1 MVNAIAV
8 EGGRHDKVPEV
19 VSHASSRTLGRGEE
33 VRSNL
38 SPAEEFIAPA
48 YAGGWVPRALPRI
61 YLVGTM
67 RAVAP
72 GGADFLPRG
81 RKTRG
86 LLACLCLAQGERVL
100 RSRLVGLL
108 WDRSA
113 DAQARMSL
121 RQSLSELNGI
131 VNRHVTGLVEIGRD
145 SVRIDVRKC
154 WVDAL
159 AILDAS
165 ADATADTSNLVQP
178 YSERLLEDLDG
189 ITPSFDHWLAAE
201 RSRFED
207 RVRKILEAA
216 LDRLTEQNANP
227 EVRAAA
233 ARRLINFEPTHE
245 GAVRSVMKAFAQ
257 MGDRA
262 QAIREFER
270 CRQALLTVLDLPPS
284 KETTAVYEAIRT
296 ESPQVAS
303 AVIFE
308 GSAGIEL
315 SEMTAAG
322 SPSASPARWKIEKQ
336 SDPVIAPGRD
346 PGPERRH
353 EPSIAVLPFR
363 NLTGDPAHDFI
374 AEGLVEDLIE
384 ALSRVPNFFV
394 ISRLSTLAFRNQDR
408 HPREIGNVLGVRYV
422 LSGSVRVLGDRLR
435 LTIELTDAQLEA
447 ALWFSK
453 LDERFLDLFEV
464 QDRLSEM
471 IVQKVAPY
479 LHAAEMKRIRVKRP
493 DSLEAYDLFLRA
505 QENMHNSSRPVFETA
520 EALFDAA
527 IAKDSHY
534 AAALAW
540 RAYWHVLRVGQGWS
554 PDPAD
559 DATQADRFARAAVEC
574 NSIEPMALAVHG
586 FVASYLYKDFDL
598 AFRRFEAALGI
609 NANAAP
615 AWMWS
620 AGAHAWMGNGSR
632 AVEEINKAM
641 ALSPYDPLMYAYT
654 GIAAMAYLADGQ
666 YERAIEC
673 ALRSLRENRTYTGAY
688 RLLVIALGLASRE
701 HEARASARRLLEL
714 EPGLTVAS
722 FRRRYPGSAS
732 PQAELFCDALARA
745 GVPLSTENGALT
757 TRG

>member
-1 MVNAIAV
+1 
-8 EGGRHDKVPEV
+8 
-19 VSHASSRTLGRGEE
+19 
-33 VRSNL
+33 
-38 SPAEEFIAPA
+38 
-48 YAGGWVPRALPRI
+48 VPRALPRI
-61 YLVGTM
+61 YLVGAM

-86 LLACLCLAQGERVL
+86 LLACLCLEQGERVS

-121 RQSLSELNGI
+121 RQSLSELNSI
-131 VNRHVTGLVEIGRD
+131 VNRHVPGLVEIGRD
-145 SVRIDVRKC
+145 SVRIDVRRC

-159 AILDAS
+159 AILEAS

-178 YSERLLEDLDG
+178 YGERLLEDLDG
-189 ITPSFDHWLAAE
+189 ITPSFDHWLTGE
-201 RSRFED
+201 RTRFED
-207 RVRKILEAA
+207 RVRKILEAE
-216 LDRLTEQNANP
+216 LDRLTEQNAMP

-245 GAVRSVMKAFAQ
+245 GAVRSVMRAFAQ

-284 KETTAVYEAIRT
+284 RETIAVYDAIRGD
-296 ESPQVAS
+296 SPQMAPP
-303 AVIFE
+303 AIYE
-308 GSAGIEL
+308 EPAGIGSDE
-315 SEMTAAG
+315 TAAAG
-322 SPSASPARWKIEKQ
+322 LPAPVRWKIEKQ
-336 SDPVIAPGRD
+336 SDSVVAPGFL
-346 PGPERRH
+346 PGPEPKR

-435 LTIELTDAQLEA
+435 LTIELTDTQSGA
-447 ALWFSK
+447 ALWFAK

-479 LHAAEMKRIRVKRP
+479 LHAAEMNRIRVKRP

-505 QENMHNSSRPVFETA
+505 QENMHNSSRTVFETA

-527 IAKDSHY
+527 IAKDPHY

-559 DATQADRFARAAVEC
+559 DAAQADRFARSAIEC
-574 NSIEPMALAVHG
+574 NSMEPMAFAVHG
-586 FVASYLYKDFDL
+586 HIASYLYKDFDL
-598 AFRRFEAALGI
+598 AFRRFETALSI

-620 AGAHAWMGNGSR
+620 AAAQAWMGNGSR
-632 AVEEINKAM
+632 AIEEINKAM
-641 ALSPYDPLMYAYT
+641 ALSPYDPLMYAYNAY
-654 GIAAMAYLADGQ
+654 AAIAYLADGQ

-673 ALRSLRENRTYTGAY
+673 ALRSLRENRTYTAAY
-688 RLLVIALGLASRE
+688 RLLVMALVLAGRE
-701 HEARASARRLLEL
+701 DEARASARRLIEL
-714 EPGLTVAS
+714 EPGLTVAG

-732 PQAELFCDALARA
+732 PHADLLCDALARA
-745 GVPLSTENGALT
+745 GVPLSTENGALP
-757 TRG
+757 TRA

>member
-1 MVNAIAV
+1 
-8 EGGRHDKVPEV
+8 
-19 VSHASSRTLGRGEE
+19 
-33 VRSNL
+33 VRSNFN
-38 SPAEEFIAPA
+38 PAEEYITPT
-48 YAGGWVPRALPRI
+48 YAGPWVPHALPRI
-61 YLVGTM
+61 YLVGAM

-72 GGADFLPRG
+72 AGADFLPRG

-86 LLACLCLAQGERVL
+86 LLAFLCLSQGERV
-100 RSRLVGLL
+100 SRGRLADLL

-131 VNRHVTGLVEIGRD
+131 VNRHVSGLVEIGRD

-159 AILDAS
+159 AILEAS
-165 ADATADTSNLVQP
+165 ADAAADTSNLVQP

-189 ITPSFDHWLAAE
+189 ITPSFDQWLTGE
-201 RSRFED
+201 RTRFED
-207 RVRKILEAA
+207 RVRKILEGE
-216 LDRLTEQNANP
+216 LDRLTEQNAKP

-233 ARRLINFEPTHE
+233 ARRLLNFEPTHE
-245 GAVRSVMKAFAQ
+245 AAVRSLMKAFAQ

-270 CRQALLTVLDLPPS
+270 CRQVLLTVLDLPPS
-284 KETTAVYEAIRT
+284 KETVAVYEAVRT

-303 AVIFE
+303 PVVFE
-308 GSAGIEL
+308 GPAD
-315 SEMTAAG
+315 SEPSTAAEARSFAPPPVRWEIKKQG
-322 SPSASPARWKIEKQ
+322 DPAAPAY
-336 SDPVIAPGRD
+336 DPGRD
-346 PGPERRH
+346 PRR

-363 NLTGDPAHDFI
+363 NLTDDPAHHFV

-422 LSGSVRVLGDRLR
+422 LSGSLRVLEDRLR
-435 LTIELTDAQLEA
+435 LTIELTDTQLGA
-447 ALWFSK
+447 PLWFSK
-453 LDERFLDLFEV
+453 FDERFADLFEV
-464 QDRLSEM
+464 QDRLCEM
-471 IVQKVAPY
+471 IVGKVAPY
-479 LHAAEMKRIRVKRP
+479 LRAAEINRIRVKRS

-505 QENMHNSSRPVFETA
+505 QENMHNSSRSVFEMS

-527 IAKDSHY
+527 IVKDPHY

-554 PDPAD
+554 PDPAY
-559 DATQADRFARAAVEC
+559 DAAQADHFARAAIEC
-574 NSIEPMALAVHG
+574 NSMEAMALAVHG
-586 FVASYLYKDFDL
+586 QVASYLYKDFDL
-598 AFRRFEAALGI
+598 AFRRFEAALRI

-620 AGAHAWMGNGSR
+620 AAAHAWMGNGPR
-632 AVEEINKAM
+632 AIEEINQAM
-641 ALSPYDPLMYAYT
+641 ALSPYDPLMYAYNAYAS
-654 GIAAMAYLADGQ
+654 IAYLVDGQ
-666 YERAIEC
+666 YERAVEC
-673 ALRSLRENRTYTGAY
+673 ALRSLRENRTYTAAY
-688 RLLVIALGLASRE
+688 RLLVVALVLAGRE
-701 HEARASARRLLEL
+701 DEARASARRLLDL
-714 EPGLTVAS
+714 EPELTVAG

-732 PQAELFCDALARA
+732 SHADLFCDALARA
-745 GVPLSTENGALT
+745 GIPLSGHN
-757 TRG
+757 

>member
-1 MVNAIAV
+1 MPQLVIDR
-8 EGGRHDKVPEV
+8 ETTISRLFPYP
-19 VSHASSRTLGRGEE
+19 AS
-33 VRSNL
+33 L
-38 SPAEEFIAPA
+38 SPTGEDIAPA

-67 RAVAP
+67 RAVAL

-86 LLACLCLAQGERVL
+86 VLACLCLEQGERVS

-108 WDRSA
+108 WGRSA

-121 RQSLSELNGI
+121 RQSLSELNSI
-131 VNRHVTGLVEIGRD
+131 VNRHVPGLVEIGRD
-145 SVRIDVRKC
+145 SIRIDVRKC

-159 AILDAS
+159 AIFEAS

-178 YSERLLEDLDG
+178 YGERLLEDLDG
-189 ITPSFDHWLAAE
+189 ITPSYDHWLAGE
-201 RSRFED
+201 RTRFED
-207 RVRKILEAA
+207 RVRRILETE
-216 LDRLTEQNANP
+216 LDRLTEQNATP

-245 GAVRSVMKAFAQ
+245 GAVRSVMTAFAQ

-270 CRQALLTVLDLPPS
+270 CRQALMTVLDLPPS
-284 KETTAVYEAIRT
+284 KETTAVYEAIRGDSRHMAAPAIN
-296 ESPQVAS
+296 EEPVS
-303 AVIFE
+303 FE
-308 GSAGIEL
+308 FSETVSGS
-315 SEMTAAG
+315 S
-322 SPSASPARWKIEKQ
+322 SVPSLARGKIEKL
-336 SDPVIAPGRD
+336 SVPASAPGQD
-346 PGPERRH
+346 PGPEPRR

-363 NLTGDPAHDFI
+363 NLTGDPAHDFVV
-374 AEGLVEDLIE
+374 EGLVEDLIE

-435 LTIELTDAQLEA
+435 LTIELTDTQSGE
-447 ALWFSK
+447 ALWFAK

-464 QDRLSEM
+464 QDRLSEL
-471 IVQKVAPY
+471 IVRKVAPY
-479 LHAAEMKRIRVKRP
+479 LHAAEMNRIRVKRP
-493 DSLEAYDLFLRA
+493 DSLKAYDLFLRA
-505 QENMHNSSRPVFETA
+505 QENMHNSSRIVFEA
-520 EALFDAA
+520 SEGLFDAA
-527 IAKDSHY
+527 IAKDPHY
-534 AAALAW
+534 SAALAW

-559 DATQADRFARAAVEC
+559 DATQADRFARSAIEC
-574 NSIEPMALAVHG
+574 NSMEPMAFAVHG
-586 FVASYLYKDFDL
+586 HIASYLYKDFDL
-598 AFRRFEAALGI
+598 AFRRFETALRI

-620 AGAHAWMGNGSR
+620 AAAQAWTGNGSR
-632 AVEEINKAM
+632 AIEEINKAM
-641 ALSPYDPLMYAYT
+641 ALSPYDPLMYAYSA
-654 GIAAMAYLADGQ
+654 IAAIAYLANSQ

-673 ALRSLRENRTYTGAY
+673 ALRSLRENRTYTAAY
-688 RLLVIALGLASRE
+688 RLLVMALVLAGRQD
-701 HEARASARRLLEL
+701 EARALARRLLEL

-732 PQAELFCDALARA
+732 THADLFCDALATA
-745 GVPLSTENGALT
+745 GVPLSGQNGAAPT
-757 TRG
+757 CE

>member
-1 MVNAIAV
+1 
-8 EGGRHDKVPEV
+8 
-19 VSHASSRTLGRGEE
+19 
-33 VRSNL
+33 
-38 SPAEEFIAPA
+38 
-48 YAGGWVPRALPRI
+48 
-61 YLVGTM
+61 M

-72 GGADFLPRG
+72 SGADLLPRG

-86 LLACLCLAQGERVL
+86 LLACLCLAQGDRVS
-100 RSRLVGLL
+100 RSRLVGLF
-108 WDRSA
+108 WDRSP
-113 DAQARMSL
+113 DPQARMSL

-131 VNRHVTGLVEIGRD
+131 VNRHVPGLIEIGRD
-145 SVRIDVRKC
+145 SVRIDIRKC

-159 AILDAS
+159 AILDANS
-165 ADATADTSNLVQP
+165 DPITDISNLVQP
-178 YSERLLEDLDG
+178 GSERLLEDLDG
-189 ITPSFDHWLAAE
+189 ITPSFDQWLAAE

-207 RVRKILEAA
+207 RVRKILEAE
-216 LDRLTEQNANP
+216 LDRLIKQNAKP

-245 GAVRSVMKAFAQ
+245 SAARNLMKAFAQ

-284 KETTAVYEAIRT
+284 KETTAVYEAIR
-296 ESPQVAS
+296 
-303 AVIFE
+303 I
-308 GSAGIEL
+308 
-315 SEMTAAG
+315 G
-322 SPSASPARWKIEKQ
+322 SPSVAAPVIQESGVGIDPRATALAGSAVFPASWKIERQ
-336 SDPVIAPGRD
+336 GDPVAAPLYD
-346 PGPERRH
+346 FSHAPRR

-363 NLTGDPAHDFI
+363 SLTGDQTHDFV

-394 ISRLSTLAFRNQDR
+394 ISRLSTLAFRNHDR

-435 LTIELTDAQLEA
+435 LTIELTDTQLGA
-447 ALWFSK
+447 ALLVSK

-471 IVQKVAPY
+471 IVRQVAPH
-479 LHAAEMKRIRVKRP
+479 LHAAELKRIHVKRP

-505 QENMHNSSRPVFETA
+505 QENMHNTSRAVFETS

-527 IAKDSHY
+527 LAKDPHY

-554 PDPAD
+554 PDPAN
-559 DATQADRFARAAVEC
+559 DATRADHFARSAIEC
-574 NSIEPMALAVHG
+574 NSMEPMALAVHG
-586 FVASYLYKDFDL
+586 QVASYLYKDFDL
-598 AFRRFEAALGI
+598 AFRRFEAALRI

-620 AGAHAWMGNGSR
+620 AAAHAWMGNGPL
-632 AVEEINKAM
+632 AIQEINKAM
-641 ALSPYDPLMYAYT
+641 ALSPYDPLMYAYNSYAS
-654 GIAAMAYLADGQ
+654 IAYLVDGQ

-673 ALRSLRENRTYTGAY
+673 ALRCLRENPTYTAAH
-688 RLLVIALGLASRE
+688 RQLVIALVLTGRE
-701 HEARASARRLLEL
+701 NEAQVSARRLLEL
-714 EPGLTVAS
+714 EPGLTVTG

-732 PQAELFCDALARA
+732 SHADLFCDALARG
-745 GVPLSTENGALT
+745 GVPPFDRSGTSVVHE
-757 TRG
+757 

>member
-1 MVNAIAV
+1 
-8 EGGRHDKVPEV
+8 
-19 VSHASSRTLGRGEE
+19 
-33 VRSNL
+33 
-38 SPAEEFIAPA
+38 
-48 YAGGWVPRALPRI
+48 
-61 YLVGTM
+61 M

-72 GGADFLPRG
+72 GGADVLPRG

-86 LLACLCLAQGERVL
+86 LLACLCLAQGDRVS
-100 RSRLVGLL
+100 RSRLVGLF
-108 WDRSA
+108 WDRSP
-113 DAQARMSL
+113 DPQARMSL
-121 RQSLSELNGI
+121 RQSLTELNGI
-131 VNRHVTGLVEIGRD
+131 VNRHVPGLVEIGRD
-145 SVRIDVRKC
+145 SVRIDIRKC

-159 AILDAS
+159 AVLDAS
-165 ADATADTSNLVQP
+165 VDPTADLSNLVQP

-201 RSRFED
+201 RTRFED
-207 RVRKILEAA
+207 RVRKILEAE
-216 LDRLTEQNANP
+216 LDRLIRQNAKP

-245 GAVRSVMKAFAQ
+245 GAVRNLMSAFAQ
-257 MGDRA
+257 MGDRP

-284 KETTAVYEAIRT
+284 KETTAIYEAIR
-296 ESPQVAS
+296 
-303 AVIFE
+303 ID
-308 GSAGIEL
+308 
-315 SEMTAAG
+315 
-322 SPSASPARWKIEKQ
+322 SPSFMASVIPERGVGSDSGEIAADGTSAAFPIRWKIERQ
-336 SDPVIAPGRD
+336 NDPIATPLYD
-346 PGPERRH
+346 LLHEARRG
-353 EPSIAVLPFR
+353 PSIAVLPFR
-363 NLTGDPAHDFI
+363 NLTGEPTHDFV

-435 LTIELTDAQLEA
+435 LTIELTDTQLGA

-471 IVQKVAPY
+471 IVRQVAPH
-479 LHAAEMKRIRVKRP
+479 LHAAELKRIRVKRP

-505 QENMHNSSRPVFETA
+505 QENMHNSSRAVFETS

-527 IAKDSHY
+527 LVKDPHY

-554 PDPAD
+554 PDPAN
-559 DATQADRFARAAVEC
+559 DATQADHFAQSAIEC
-574 NSIEPMALAVHG
+574 NSMEPMALAVHG
-586 FVASYLYKDFDL
+586 QVASYLYKDFDL
-598 AFRRFEAALGI
+598 AFRRFEAALRI

-620 AGAHAWMGNGSR
+620 AAAHAWMGNGPR
-632 AVEEINKAM
+632 AIEEINKAM
-641 ALSPYDPLMYAYT
+641 ALSPYDPLMYAYNAYAS
-654 GIAAMAYLADGQ
+654 IAYLVDSQ

-673 ALRSLRENRTYTGAY
+673 ALRSLRENRTYTAAH
-688 RLLVIALGLASRE
+688 RLLVIALVLAGRE
-701 HEARASARRLLEL
+701 NEARASARRLLEL
-714 EPGLTVAS
+714 EPGLTVAG

-732 PQAELFCDALARA
+732 PQADLFCDALARA
-745 GVPLSTENGALT
+745 GVLPFDVDRIAAAHA
-757 TRG
+757 

>member
-1 MVNAIAV
+1 
-8 EGGRHDKVPEV
+8 
-19 VSHASSRTLGRGEE
+19 
-33 VRSNL
+33 VRSNFN
-38 SPAEEFIAPA
+38 PAEEYIAPA
-48 YAGGWVPRALPRI
+48 FAGGWVPRALPRI
-61 YLVGTM
+61 YLVGTI

-86 LLACLCLAQGERVL
+86 LLACLCLEQGERVS

-121 RQSLSELNGI
+121 RQSLSELNSV
-131 VNRHVTGLVEIGRD
+131 VNRHVPGLVEIGRD
-145 SVRIDVRKC
+145 SIRIDVRKC

-159 AILDAS
+159 AILEAS

-178 YSERLLEDLDG
+178 YGERLLEDLDG
-189 ITPSFDHWLAAE
+189 ITPSFDHWLAGE
-201 RSRFED
+201 RTRFED
-207 RVRKILEAA
+207 RVRKILEAE
-216 LDRLTEQNANP
+216 LDRLTEQNAKP

-245 GAVRSVMKAFAQ
+245 GAVRSVMRAFAQ

-284 KETTAVYEAIRT
+284 RETTAVYEAIRGD
-296 ESPQVAS
+296 SPQMAPPT
-303 AVIFE
+303 IYDE
-308 GSAGIEL
+308 PAGVEL
-315 SEMTAAG
+315 SETTAG
-322 SPSASPARWKIEKQ
+322 ASPAPSSVLWKIEKQ
-336 SDPVIAPGRD
+336 SDPVIVPGRD
-346 PGPERRH
+346 PVPEPRR

-363 NLTGDPAHDFI
+363 NLTGDPAHDFVT
-374 AEGLVEDLIE
+374 EGLVEDLIE

-422 LSGSVRVLGDRLR
+422 LSGSARVLGDRLR
-435 LTIELTDAQLEA
+435 LTIELTDTQSAE
-447 ALWFSK
+447 ALWFAK
-453 LDERFLDLFEV
+453 LDERFFDLFEV

-471 IVQKVAPY
+471 IVRKVAPY

-505 QENMHNSSRPVFETA
+505 QENMHNSSRTVFETS
-520 EALFDAA
+520 EALFDAV
-527 IAKDSHY
+527 IAKDPHY

-559 DATQADRFARAAVEC
+559 DATQADRFARSAIEC
-574 NSIEPMALAVHG
+574 SSMEPMAFAVHG
-586 FVASYLYKDFDL
+586 HVASYLYKDFDL
-598 AFRRFEAALGI
+598 AFRRFETALSI

-615 AWMWS
+615 AWLWS
-620 AGAHAWMGNGSR
+620 AAANAWMGNGSR
-632 AVEEINKAM
+632 AIEEINRAM
-641 ALSPYDPLMYAYT
+641 ALSPYDPLMYAYSSVA
-654 GIAAMAYLADGQ
+654 GMAYLANGQ

-673 ALRSLRENRTYTGAY
+673 HLRSLRENRTYTSAY
-688 RLLVIALGLASRE
+688 RLLAIALVLAGRE
-701 HEARASARRLLEL
+701 DEARALARRLLEL
-714 EPGLTVAS
+714 EPGLTVAG
-722 FRRRYPGSAS
+722 FRRRHPGSAS
-732 PQAELFCDALARA
+732 PHADLFCDALARA
-745 GVPLSTENGALT
+745 GVPLSTENGTLP
-757 TRG
+757 TRE

>member
-1 MVNAIAV
+1 M
-8 EGGRHDKVPEV
+8 
-19 VSHASSRTLGRGEE
+19 EE
-33 VRSNL
+33 Y
-38 SPAEEFIAPA
+38 IAPA
-48 YAGGWVPRALPRI
+48 YAGGWVPRALARI

-72 GGADFLPRG
+72 GGADFLPRA

-86 LLACLCLAQGERVL
+86 LLAYLCLAQGARVS

-121 RQSLSELNGI
+121 RQSLSELNSI
-131 VNRHVTGLVEIGRD
+131 VNRHVPGLVEIDRD
-145 SVRIDVRKC
+145 SVRIDVGKC

-159 AILDAS
+159 AVLDAS
-165 ADATADTSNLVQP
+165 VDPTADLSNLVQP
-178 YSERLLEDLDG
+178 YSELLLEDLDG
-189 ITPSFDHWLAAE
+189 ITPSFDQWLAAE
-201 RSRFED
+201 RTRFED
-207 RVRKILEAA
+207 RVRKILEAE
-216 LDRLTEQNANP
+216 LDRVIEQNARP

-245 GAVRSVMKAFAQ
+245 GAVRSLMKAFAQ

-270 CRQALLTVLDLPPS
+270 CRQMLLSVLDLPPS
-284 KETTAVYEAIRT
+284 KETIAVYEAVRT

-303 AVIFE
+303 PMVFE
-308 GSAGIEL
+308 GPAGIEV
-315 SEMTAAG
+315 SETAAVG
-322 SPSASPARWKIEKQ
+322 SPSPSPARWKIEKQ
-336 SDPVIAPGRD
+336 S
-346 PGPERRH
+346 GPAADTGHEPRR

-363 NLTGDPAHDFI
+363 NLTGDPAHDFV
-374 AEGLVEDLIE
+374 AEGLVEALIE

-408 HPREIGNVLGVRYV
+408 PPREIGNVLGVRYV

-435 LTIELTDAQLEA
+435 LTIELTDTQLEA

-453 LDERFLDLFEV
+453 VDERFLDLFEV

-471 IVQKVAPY
+471 IVRRVAPY
-479 LHAAEMKRIRVKRP
+479 LHAAEMKRTRIKRP
-493 DSLEAYDLFLRA
+493 DSLKAYDLFLRA
-505 QENMHNSSRPVFETA
+505 LENMHNSSRAVFETS

-527 IAKDSHY
+527 LAKDPHY

-554 PDPAD
+554 PDPTN
-559 DATQADRFARAAVEC
+559 DATQADHFAQSAIEC
-574 NSIEPMALAVHG
+574 NSMEPMAFAVQGHI
-586 FVASYLYKDFDL
+586 ASYLYKDFDL
-598 AFRRFEAALGI
+598 AFRRFETALEI
-609 NANAAP
+609 NANAAA
-615 AWMWS
+615 AWLWS
-620 AGAHAWMGNGSR
+620 AAAHAWIGNGSR
-632 AVEEINKAM
+632 AIEEINKAM
-641 ALSPYDPLMYAYT
+641 ALSPYDPLMYAYSAYAS
-654 GIAAMAYLADGQ
+654 IAYLVDGQ

-688 RLLVIALGLASRE
+688 RQLVMALVLAGRE
-701 HEARASARRLLEL
+701 EEARASARRLLVL
-714 EPGLTVAS
+714 EPGLTVAG

-732 PQAELFCDALARA
+732 PQADLFCDALARA
-745 GVPLSTENGALT
+745 GVLIDLNGGEAA
-757 TRG
+757 RA

>member
-1 MVNAIAV
+1 
-8 EGGRHDKVPEV
+8 
-19 VSHASSRTLGRGEE
+19 
-33 VRSNL
+33 
-38 SPAEEFIAPA
+38 
-48 YAGGWVPRALPRI
+48 
-61 YLVGTM
+61 M
-67 RAVAP
+67 RAVAA
-72 GGADFLPRG
+72 GGADILPRG

-86 LLACLCLAQGERVL
+86 LLACLCLAQGDRVS
-100 RSRLVGLL
+100 RSRLVGLF
-108 WDRSA
+108 WDRSP
-113 DAQARMSL
+113 DPQARMSL
-121 RQSLSELNGI
+121 RQSLAELNGI
-131 VNRHVTGLVEIGRD
+131 VNRHVPGLVEIGRD
-145 SVRIDVRKC
+145 SVRINIRKC

-159 AILDAS
+159 AVLDAS
-165 ADATADTSNLVQP
+165 VDPTADLSNLVQP

-201 RSRFED
+201 RTRFED
-207 RVRKILEAA
+207 RVRKILEAE
-216 LDRLTEQNANP
+216 LDRLIEQNARP

-245 GAVRSVMKAFAQ
+245 GAARNLMSAFAQ

-262 QAIREFER
+262 QAIREYER

-284 KETTAVYEAIRT
+284 KETTAVYEAIRI
-296 ESPQVAS
+296 ESPPGVAP
-303 AVIFE
+303 VIH
-308 GSAGIEL
+308 GVGADSRDA
-315 SEMTAAG
+315 TAAG
-322 SPSASPARWKIEKQ
+322 SQAGFSAGWKIERQ
-336 SDPVIAPGRD
+336 NDPIGAPLYD
-346 PGPERRH
+346 LSHEPRR

-363 NLTGDPAHDFI
+363 NLTGEPTHDFV

-435 LTIELTDAQLEA
+435 LTIELTDTQLGA
-447 ALWFSK
+447 ALWFAK

-471 IVQKVAPY
+471 IVRQVAPH
-479 LHAAEMKRIRVKRP
+479 LHAAELKRIRVKRP

-505 QENMHNSSRPVFETA
+505 QENMHNSSRAVFETS

-527 IAKDSHY
+527 LVKDPHY

-554 PDPAD
+554 PDPAN
-559 DATQADRFARAAVEC
+559 DATQADHFAQSAIEC
-574 NSIEPMALAVHG
+574 NSMEPMAFAVHG
-586 FVASYLYKDFDL
+586 QVASYLYKDFDL
-598 AFRRFEAALGI
+598 AFRRFEAALRI

-620 AGAHAWMGNGSR
+620 AAAHAWMGNGPL
-632 AVEEINKAM
+632 AIQEINKAM
-641 ALSPYDPLMYAYT
+641 ALSPYDPLMYAYNSYAS
-654 GIAAMAYLADGQ
+654 IAYLVDGQ

-673 ALRSLRENRTYTGAY
+673 ALRCLRENPTYTAAH
-688 RLLVIALGLASRE
+688 RQLVIALVLTGRE
-701 HEARASARRLLEL
+701 NEAQASARRLLEL
-714 EPGLTVAS
+714 EPGLTVAG

-732 PQAELFCDALARA
+732 PQADLFCDALARA
-745 GVPLSTENGALT
+745 GVLPFDVDRIAAA
-757 TRG
+757 RA

>member
-1 MVNAIAV
+1 V
-8 EGGRHDKVPEV
+8 
-19 VSHASSRTLGRGEE
+19 SSRTLGKGEA
-33 VRSNL
+33 VRSDL
-38 SPAEEFIAPA
+38 GPAEEYVAPA
-48 YAGGWVPRALPRI
+48 YAGGWIPRALPRV

-67 RAVAP
+67 RAVGP
-72 GGADFLPRG
+72 GGADLLPRG

-86 LLACLCLAQGERVL
+86 LLACLCLAQGDRVS

-121 RQSLSELNGI
+121 RQSLSELNSI
-131 VNRHVTGLVEIGRD
+131 VNRHVPGLVEIGRD

-159 AILDAS
+159 AILEAS

-207 RVRKILEAA
+207 LVRKIFEGE
-216 LDRLTEQNANP
+216 LDRLTEQNAKP

-245 GAVRSVMKAFAQ
+245 GAVRSLMKAFAQ

-284 KETTAVYEAIRT
+284 KETTAVYEALRIN
-296 ESPQVAS
+296 SSQVAS
-303 AVIFE
+303 PVIYE
-308 GSAGIEL
+308 GLAGVES
-315 SEMTAAG
+315 SETAAG
-322 SPSASPARWKIEKQ
+322 SPAPSLALWKIEKQ
-336 SDPVIAPGRD
+336 SDSAAAPGYD
-346 PGPERRH
+346 PGHEPRR
-353 EPSIAVLPFR
+353 EPSIAVLPFS
-363 NLTGDPAHDFI
+363 NLAGDSAHDFV

-394 ISRLSTLAFRNQDR
+394 ISRLSTLAFRNEAR

-435 LTIELTDAQLEA
+435 LTIELTDTQIGA

-471 IVQKVAPY
+471 IVRKVAPY
-479 LHAAEMKRIRVKRP
+479 LHAAEMKRIRIKRP

-505 QENMHNSSRPVFETA
+505 QENMHNSSRTVFETS

-527 IAKDSHY
+527 LGRDPHY

-554 PDPAD
+554 PDPAN
-559 DATQADRFARAAVEC
+559 DAAQADHFARSAIEY
-574 NSIEPMALAVHG
+574 NSMEPMAFAVHG
-586 FVASYLYKDFDL
+586 HIASYLFKDFDL
-598 AFRRFEAALGI
+598 AFRRFETALGI

-615 AWMWS
+615 AWLWS
-620 AGAHAWMGNGSR
+620 AAAQAWIGNGSR
-632 AVEEINKAM
+632 AIEEINKAM
-641 ALSPYDPLMYAYT
+641 ALSPYDPLMYAYS

-673 ALRSLRENRTYTGAY
+673 ALRSLRENRTYTSAY
-688 RLLVIALGLASRE
+688 RQLTFALVLAGRE
-701 HEARASARRLLEL
+701 DEARAAARRLLEL
-714 EPGLTVAS
+714 EPGLTVAG
-722 FRRRYPGSAS
+722 FRQRYPGSAS
-732 PQAELFCDALARA
+732 PQADLYCDALVRA
-745 GVPLSTENGALT
+745 GVPRGAAAA
-757 TRG
+757 RE